1 MQVARTRETRIV
13 YIQFRSENFKEETDR
28 LEDLI
33 EIGRISGSCPI
44 RVDLSLCTQ
53 WGRMVKWIYDFIPA
67 FGGDNG

>member
-33 EIGRISGSCPI
+33 EIGRIILKRIMPRSSRLVSLHTMRAYGE
-44 RVDLSLCTQ
+44 VD
-53 WGRMVKWIYDFIPA
+53 I
-67 FGGDNG
+67 